1 MSARDWRYWPRSPLG
16 SSSVNCSL
24 VDRRIDGT
32 SSTQSQTGLASRATP
47 QTERVPLGDAETTQ
61 FNALAGLVAIF
72 GLIMLSLAVF
82 FVLAPY
88 WGQALAALTVGGID
102 LVLAVVL
109 VIYAGSLKPTGET
122 EMVKEVRNMALS
134 DIEEEIALA
143 ETEFVAPKD
152 DVHKFIRNPLDTL
165 LPVAIAPL
173 LSAVIGGLGSAKK

>member
-1 MSARDWRYWPRSPLG
+1 
-16 SSSVNCSL
+16 
-24 VDRRIDGT
+24 
-32 SSTQSQTGLASRATP
+32 
-47 QTERVPLGDAETTQ
+47 
-61 FNALAGLVAIF
+61 
-72 GLIMLSLAVF
+72 MLSLAVF